1 MTRGRNMELKLTRRR
16 FGQLAIA
23 GTVVAVLEYF
33 QRKVFSQIPT
43 PVVIGVRLG
52 SIPSPDVGTGLD
64 DPVPDTDEISTA
76 PSATIDLILESLD
89 IADAQPTL
97 LSILP
102 NLIDSED
109 EVTGFTSLIDSTVVA
124 AITPL
129 PTGSKGGGPTRL
141 IVGPFATTVTISG
154 LKKKEQL
161 GSLVGTKDGRLLGL
175 VVKDNG
181 RPPVR
186 VVEVDWKTGN
196 VASLL
201 NLPGNQ
207 RFSNLAECDGK
218 LYTTGIDKD
227 GTTSLQLLDL
237 QKGDLDFLTELR
249 SNDTIWNSGLESLVC
264 STANQLFAFG
274 APRYESPHALYSVDQ
289 SSGDMMKLQ
298 DFDVSKIT
306 VVPS

>member
-1 MTRGRNMELKLTRRR
+1 MELKLTRRR

-23 GTVVAVLEYF
+23 GTVVAVLGNF
-33 QRKVFSQIPT
+33 QRKVFSQIST
-43 PVVIGVRLG
+43 PPLVVMGVRLG
-52 SIPSPDVGTGLD
+52 SIPSPDVDTGLD
-64 DPVPDTDEISTA
+64 DPVPDPDEISTA

-89 IADAQPTL
+89 IADPQPQPLPIPQIL
-97 LSILP
+97 LKS
-102 NLIDSED
+102 D
-109 EVTGFTSLIDSTVVA
+109 EQVTGLTSLFDGTWVA

-129 PTGSKGGGPTRL
+129 PTRHNGGGPTRL

-161 GSLVGTKDGRLLGL
+161 GSLVGTKEGRLLGL

-181 RPPVR
+181 RPPISL
-186 VVEVDWKTGN
+186 VEVDWKTGKF
-196 VASLL
+196 ASILKL
-201 NLPGNQ
+201 SGNR

-237 QKGDLDFLTELR
+237 QKGDLNFIADLKV
-249 SNDTIWNSGLESLVC
+249 NDTIWDNGLESLVC
-264 STANQLFAFG
+264 SPANQLFAFG
-274 APRYESPHALYSVDQ
+274 APRYKDPNALYSVDQ
-289 SSGDMMKLQ
+289 SSGDMMKLEN
-298 DFDVSKIT
+298 FDVIKIT